1 LHTETAVDPSDIY
14 LSPMHD
20 PQANCPKCGRLI
32 AMPDVHHDG
41 SHCAYCA
48 TCHTEVFEAGLM
60 H

>member
-1 LHTETAVDPSDIY
+1 
-14 LSPMHD
+14 MHD